1 MDTKT
6 LISEAKARFNHNS
19 AKAQLKDKYDG
30 KFIVAEQGGLWKA
43 TPEFIAFLSALEDD
57 NFVILIDTFD
67 NPVEVKREQLLEG
80 VEENGDVVT
89 WQDLTTG
96 ESRQVVV
103 EEISFTRMTPPDK
116 RFDGF
121 GGVIEITIRTV

>member
-43 TPEFIAFLSALEDD
+43 TPEIISFLSVMDD
-57 NFVILIDTFD
+57 NFIILIDNFN
-67 NPVEVKREQLLEG
+67 NPIQVNREQLLTILKNTYNKVMLEWYNEWKE
-80 VEENGDVVT
+80 VE
-89 WQDLTTG
+89 
-96 ESRQVVV
+96 
-103 EEISFTRMTPPDK
+103 
-116 RFDGF
+116 
-121 GGVIEITIRTV
+121 TIR